1 MKILIVSK
9 TPTHPSNAGNRWGI
23 LAQADILRN
32 LGNEVH
38 FLYIYEKRLQQK
50 EVQACNESLVKTQS
64 YWGKH
69 YHQYTVPILEKIIF
83 SIKKR
88 VFAALNIRQKCDSYY
103 PMGLGSYVRNLDKK
117 EHFDVC
123 IVNYFFLTKLFE
135 QIKISKKALFTH
147 DNYTYKDLAIGS
159 DIRNTDATI
168 DAKQSAKSLQRS
180 PYIFAVQDEEKI
192 FFQMLSPLS
201 KVFTIYSKYDYHPQK
216 VVGNHSILFLSG
228 SNKHNVLGLKW
239 FVKEIFPLI
248 ISKWTDAKLYVGGA
262 ICNVIKENIHSANI
276 IICGYIDDLL
286 AFYEQGDV
294 AINPVYQGTGLKIK
308 TFEAISY
315 DKVTLVHPH
324 SMTGIF
330 DKNNA
335 PLFAS
340 STPKDWI
347 DYLDVIWKSTDSILS
362 VKKRNME
369 YMDHM
374 NKFIIKEYKSFL
386 EDKNDSQK

>member
-23 LAQADILRN
+23 LAQADILRK

-38 FLYIYEKRLQQK
+38 FLYIYEKRLQK
-50 EVQACNESLVKTQS
+50 TEVLSSNDSLKKTQS
-64 YWGKH
+64 YWGNY
-69 YHQYTVPILEKIIF
+69 YHQYTVPIIEKIYF

-88 VFAALNIRQKCDSYY
+88 FFEAFNIRQKCDSYY
-103 PMGLGSYVRNLDKK
+103 PMFLGNYVNKIDHN

-135 QIKISKKALFTH
+135 QINIPKKALFTH
-147 DNYTYKDLAIGS
+147 DNYTYKDLALGCE
-159 DIRNTDATI
+159 IRNADATI

-201 KVFTIYSKYDYHPQK
+201 RVFTIYSKYDYHSQS
-216 VVGNHSILFLSG
+216 VVGNHRILFLSG
-228 SNKHNVLGLKW
+228 SNKHNILGLKW
-239 FVKEIFPLI
+239 FINEVFPLI
-248 ISKWTDAKLYVGGA
+248 VNKWTDAKLFIGGS
-262 ICNVIKENIHSANI
+262 ICNSIKEHIHNVNITL
-276 IICGYIDDLL
+276 CGYIDNLSS
-286 AFYEQGDV
+286 FYEQGDV

-315 DKVTLVHPH
+315 DKVTIVHPH
-324 SMTGIF
+324 SKTGIYKK
-330 DKNNA
+330 DEA

-340 STPKDWI
+340 DNPEEWVDF
-347 DYLDVIWKSTDSILS
+347 LDSIWNNPKRI
-362 VKKRNME
+362 VEIKKHNE
-369 YMDHM
+369 YYMKEM
-374 NKFIIKEYKSFL
+374 NDLIINEYKRFL
-386 EDKNDSQK
+386 KA